1 MKKSIISCLRST
13 FVLADEDKKEFRR
26 CIGKAREYRLNGDRK
41 NAMFYQD
48 LAATY
53 RNLALGMN
61 RSAAHLLNLL

>member
-13 FVLADEDKKEFRR
+13 FVFADEDKKELRR

-41 NAMFYQD
+41 NAVFYQD

-53 RNLALGMN
+53 RGLALSIN
-61 RSAAHLLNLL
+61 PSASYLLNLL